1 MLEMIKHF
9 YIGFHS
15 GERLELIKPAQQVKN
30 ESSDDKIFKKN
41 YGH

>member
-1 MLEMIKHF
+1 MFEMIRHF

-15 GERLELIKPAQQVKN
+15 GERLELIKPVQQVKN
-30 ESSDDKIFKKN
+30 ESSDDEIFKKN